1 MYFMLCTILK
11 SNKNILSK
19 NMVRDKLIKVTI
31 FIRHSSIYLQYITQ
45 NIITQLNNLKMNAT
59 VFFERHMWLVII
71 QTTAIHEN
79 MVIFGGYV
87 LQLVSPQT
95 DFSTLENLT

>member
-1 MYFMLCTILK
+1 
-11 SNKNILSK
+11 
-19 NMVRDKLIKVTI
+19 
-31 FIRHSSIYLQYITQ
+31 
-45 NIITQLNNLKMNAT
+45 MNAT

-87 LQLVSPQT
+87 L
-95 DFSTLENLT
+95 